1 MFYNAYILFPGWFLE
16 HLVQYMSYP
25 EIYDSTQKMAVSYP
39 LLNLGTSTDI
49 TQLVHEERD
58 AFLTYLYNFCI
69 FEQKS

>member
-1 MFYNAYILFPGWFLE
+1 MLISYFRVDFS
-16 HLVQYMSYP
+16 HTSYMSYP
-25 EIYDSTQKMAVSYP
+25 EITDSTQKMAVSFP